1 MSKAYA
7 LLCFLL
13 ILVLLTACGARIVPA
28 VPTVTPSAPPEEVPP
43 PPTPTPLL
51 SPPPEAVNPS
61 PRVSPTPKVSS
72 SPAPRTGSAD
82 LPAQR
87 HFPPRLP
94 ESWDEELPAAETIA
108 RAETY
113 TVNSGDCLWTIAEK
127 LYGSGA
133 DWHRLWAA
141 NREAVKDPGLV
152 WVGQVL
158 KLPEE

>member
-13 ILVLLTACGARIVPA
+13 ILVLLTACGAQIVPA
-28 VPTVTPSAPPEEVPP
+28 VPTVTPSASPEEVPP

-51 SPPPEAVNPS
+51 SPPPEAVPT
-61 PRVSPTPKVSS
+61 PGVSPTPRVSS
-72 SPAPRTGSAD
+72 SPTPGSGSAE
-82 LPAQR
+82 LPVQR

-94 ESWDEELPAAETIA
+94 ENWQEELPAAETIA
-108 RAETY
+108 RASTY
-113 TVNSGDCLWTIAEK
+113 TVSAGECLWTIAERV
-127 LYGSGA
+127 YGSGSV
-133 DWHRLWAA
+133 WSRLWAA
-141 NREAVKDPGLV
+141 NRETVEDPGLV